1 MGWVITLCN
10 ENVLKDLMYFFVSFN
25 LKNLYSFLATQ
36 HISENPNK
44 SITHI
49 FREEKSFENV
59 KVAKMKS

>member
-44 SITHI
+44 SYNAHVSGGKI
-49 FREEKSFENV
+49 F
-59 KVAKMKS
+59 